1 MAIAASSALP
11 DIDDRLVEPETRY
24 EMLDGELIYVA
35 PADPPHAERHVQLCA
50 LLEAHTGPGFEVAC
64 DLLTRTSKVD
74 DFAPDVSVYPAG
86 PDPTTGRR
94 QLEQVVF
101 ELVSAQAMS
110 VPTRKAAK
118 LAARGVRRIFA
129 IDVTKAR
136 ALEWSA
142 VEGRWAPLD
151 AAGEI
156 TDPALAVPLPIASLI
171 RTLKAD
177 DDIARALVIKRN
189 PVIEAIRADGVQEGV
204 AGGLRRALVA
214 LLAARGTLTA
224 VQRDR
229 VLAERDVARLER
241 WIDRA
246 IAGAS
251 VAELLVEP

>member
-171 RTLKAD
+171 RTLNVD

-189 PVIEAIRADGVQEGV
+189 PVIEAVRAQAKAET
-204 AGGLRRALVA
+204 LIA

-224 VQRDR
+224 AQRER
-229 VLAERDVARLER
+229 VLAERDVAQLEH

-251 VAELLVEP
+251 VAELLAGSVSE